1 MSSPN
6 PASNQPASKDL
17 LASFRQAYKNLEILP
32 LLKQEDL
39 DNFRVNYGT
48 EALEKLEQQ
57 VEDSPSGNSKIV
69 FAGHRGCG
77 KSTLLAA
84 FSRQMRDRY
93 FVVFFSISDM
103 IEMSDVNHINILF
116 AIAVRL
122 MQEAERQEIK
132 IKESAKNSF
141 YEWFATRTQIKTQD
155 LVTEGSIGFKLFELI
170 AGKLKAESKTRDEIK
185 QEFSRNI
192 SELVG
197 KINEIALI
205 IQNAIELEILVVID
219 DLDKLD
225 LTVAREVY
233 HNNIKALF
241 QPNFRII
248 LTVPIAALREV
259 SLAAS
264 IETEANNRVI
274 QMPVSKLFRK
284 GERRQPNAKPLSE
297 AFTTLKDV
305 LSHRIPSQLI
315 EQNAAEQIILYSG
328 GVLREVIRIANEC
341 CRICLILVRRN
352 PQNIDLKINDA
363 VIKEAFDNLRI
374 DFDSRIGKAD
384 YVTLET
390 TYKDFKPDDPSGQRF
405 LDLLHG
411 LYILEY
417 RNSQLWYDVH
427 PIVTE
432 LITKNGE

>member
-1 MSSPN
+1 MMCLFP
-6 PASNQPASKDL
+6 
-17 LASFRQAYKNLEILP
+17 
-32 LLKQEDL
+32 
-39 DNFRVNYGT
+39 V
-48 EALEKLEQQ
+48 
-57 VEDSPSGNSKIV
+57 
-69 FAGHRGCG
+69 
-77 KSTLLAA
+77 TL
-84 FSRQMRDRY
+84 Q
-93 FVVFFSISDM
+93 FFPI
-103 IEMSDVNHINILF
+103 
-116 AIAVRL
+116 
-122 MQEAERQEIK
+122 
-132 IKESAKNSF
+132 
-141 YEWFATRTQIKTQD
+141 
-155 LVTEGSIGFKLFELI
+155 SIGFKLFELI

-197 KINEIALI
+197 KINEIAAI
-205 IQNAIELEILVVID
+205 IQNAIGLEILVVID

-225 LTVAREVY
+225 LTVARDVY

-274 QMPVSKLFRK
+274 QMPVSKLFHK
-284 GERRQPNAKPLSE
+284 GERRQPDAKPLSE

-315 EQNAAEQIILYSG
+315 EQNATEKIVLYSG

-352 PQNIDLKINDA
+352 PQNTDLKINDA

-374 DFDSRIGKAD
+374 DFDSRLGKAD

-390 TYKDFKPDDPSGQRF
+390 TYKDFKPEDPSGQRF

-417 RNSQLWYDVH
+417 RNAQLWYDVH
-427 PIVTE
+427 PIVTK
-432 LITKNGE
+432 LIAKDGE